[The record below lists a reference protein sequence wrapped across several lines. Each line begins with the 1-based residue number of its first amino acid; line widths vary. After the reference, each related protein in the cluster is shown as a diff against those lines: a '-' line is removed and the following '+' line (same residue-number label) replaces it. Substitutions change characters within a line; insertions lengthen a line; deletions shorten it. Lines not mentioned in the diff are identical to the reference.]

1 MDRNKLI
8 VRTSIIGIIA
18 NIFLASF
25 KAFVGILANS
35 ISVILDA
42 VNNLS
47 DALSSIVTI
56 IGTKLAGRTPDK
68 KHPLGHGRIE
78 YLSTMIVAAIVF
90 YAGITSFAASV
101 RKIIK
106 PADPDYTHITLIVIA
121 SAIAVKLVL
130 GRYVKKMGEKLNSG
144 SLVAS
149 GSDALFDAII
159 SLSVL
164 VSAIIFMTTGI
175 ALEAFVGVIISLFIM
190 KSGIEMF
197 SEAVSEMLGKRV
209 DRAFLSEIRKTI
221 SESENVYGVYD
232 LILHSYG
239 PERYIGSVHVEIPD
253 TMKASEI
260 DAMERK
266 IAIDVYKKHGVML
279 GGIGIYTFNT
289 ENKVIEKLR
298 NEITHKA
305 VNFKGIIQIHGF
317 YYDSESNTVNFDVI
331 VDFDVKNRRE
341 VYESFCATMKEE
353 YPDYNFNIALD
364 LDI

>member
-1 MDRNKLI
+1 MDRNRLI

-18 NIFLASF
+18 NVFLASF
-25 KAFVGILANS
+25 KAAVGIIANS

-56 IGTKLAGRTPDK
+56 IGTKLAGKTPDK

-90 YAGITSFAASV
+90 YAGITSFVASV
-101 RKIIK
+101 KKIIH
-106 PADPDYTHITLIVIA
+106 PAEPDYSWITLLVIT
-121 SAIAVKLVL
+121 SAIFVKLVL
-130 GRYVKKMGEKLNSG
+130 GRYVKSMGEKLNSG
-144 SLVAS
+144 ALVAS

-159 SLSVL
+159 SVSVL
-164 VSAIIFMTTGI
+164 ASAIIFMTTGVG
-175 ALEAFVGVIISLFIM
+175 LEAFVGVIISVFIM

-209 DRAFLSEIRKTI
+209 DREFLSEIRKTI
-221 SESENVYGVYD
+221 SENENVYGVYD

-239 PERYIGSVHVEIPD
+239 PDRFIGSVHVEIPD
-253 TMKASEI
+253 NMKASDI

-266 IAIDVYKKHGVML
+266 IAMDVYKKHGVML

-289 ENKVIEKLR
+289 NNEGMEKLR

-305 VNFKGIIQIHGF
+305 INYEGIIQIHGF
-317 YYDSESNTVNFDVI
+317 YYESETNTINFDVI
-331 VDFDVKNRRE
+331 VDFDIKNRRE
-341 VYESFCATMKEE
+341 IYEKFCARMKED